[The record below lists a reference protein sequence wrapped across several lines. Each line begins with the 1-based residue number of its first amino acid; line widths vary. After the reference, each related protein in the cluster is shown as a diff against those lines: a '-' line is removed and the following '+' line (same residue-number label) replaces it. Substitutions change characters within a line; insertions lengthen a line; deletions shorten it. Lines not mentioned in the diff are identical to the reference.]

1 MVRKEFSNIKLLEI
15 LFNYEACMVSSPC
28 KEKGV
33 VHWSPPLSSM
43 LNNVDSIARG
53 EPSPAGVGGVLHND
67 KGVVLPMLSKHIGV
81 KDSN

>member
-1 MVRKEFSNIKLLEI
+1 M
-15 LFNYEACMVSSPC
+15 
-28 KEKGV
+28 

-43 LNNVDSIARG
+43 LNNVDSIARD